1 MKQNFTDRLFW
12 LFRRSKTICVRL
24 RGCLPRSGASLPYR
38 PGIRFVCII
47 CMLPSYPCMCVRA
60 RRARQELERAME
72 LFRTCRKP
80 SHRVQSKHHRSAACV
95 WGKMPRSDRNVG
107 NFPAFCA
114 ALPVPVPAAAVICA
128 WIPNIKGKDTVY
140 VSLKNKFDNDFARKS
155 IFKNMLI

>member
-1 MKQNFTDRLFW
+1 MKQNFTDRLFC

-47 CMLPSYPCMCVRA
+47 CMLPSYPCMRVWA

-95 WGKMPRSDRNVG
+95 WGKMPRSDRNVLET
-107 NFPAFCA
+107 NIDRTDTFSANRCIVWA
-114 ALPVPVPAAAVICA
+114 ERLRV
-128 WIPNIKGKDTVY
+128 IKGAMQNGIY
-140 VSLKNKFDNDFARKS
+140 LSLRVTAGRRPAGS
-155 IFKNMLI
+155 G

>member
-60 RRARQELERAME
+60 RRARQGWSGRWSCSGLVGSHHIVYNQNITDQLRAYGAKCRE
-72 LFRTCRKP
+72 ATGTCWKRTSTGPIRF
-80 SHRVQSKHHRSAACV
+80 
-95 WGKMPRSDRNVG
+95 PRTGAS
-107 NFPAFCA
+107 CA
-114 ALPVPVPAAAVICA
+114 AERLRV
-128 WIPNIKGKDTVY
+128 IKGAMQNGIY
-140 VSLKNKFDNDFARKS
+140 LSLRVTAGRRPAGS
-155 IFKNMLI
+155 G

>member
-47 CMLPSYPCMCVRA
+47 CMLPSYPCMRVLA

-95 WGKMPRSDRNVG
+95 WGKMPRSDRNV
-107 NFPAFCA
+107 
-114 ALPVPVPAAAVICA
+114 LET
-128 WIPNIKGKDTVY
+128 NIDLTCTFSVNRCIVCGGEITCYKRSNSDGIY
-140 VSLKNKFDNDFARKS
+140 LSL
-155 IFKNMLI
+155 

>member
-60 RRARQELERAME
+60 RRRARSWSGRWSCSGLVGSHHIVYNQNITDQLRAYGAKCRE
-72 LFRTCRKP
+72 ATGTCWKRTSTGPIRF
-80 SHRVQSKHHRSAACV
+80 
-95 WGKMPRSDRNVG
+95 PRTGAS
-107 NFPAFCA
+107 CA
-114 ALPVPVPAAAVICA
+114 AERLRV
-128 WIPNIKGKDTVY
+128 IKGAMQNGIY
-140 VSLKNKFDNDFARKS
+140 LSLRVTAGRRPAGS
-155 IFKNMLI
+155 G